1 MPKLMLFIT
10 ENVAA
15 KLRGELT
22 RWLLQLKPG
31 VFLGTLSTRVGEKL
45 WKRIKKNRDR
55 GSAIWVR
62 SMNNEQ
68 RFEIKTCGN
77 THWNLSDFDGLQL
90 ITHPHKSL
98 QPIKI
103 TQKSPKKVKKVPKI
117 IWNTENTPQNFIT
130 RTVNI
135 SNHNSVLN
143 SSFSGTSA
151 YEEYPPDKLWKN
163 PWLNEIDSIGK
174 SLLSYV
180 LNLNN
185 LSEQPF
191 YGKKLVSL
199 DIETTD
205 FLPKAYEGFI
215 NIIGIST
222 IDLRVKN
229 SDEIS
234 LHIFQIFN
242 MTRKKHLVDNLL
254 NLLEPYLKE
263 VDDLIVFNQNF
274 DISILNKVIDEFSS
288 NLIMPNNTVDLK
300 NRFSSLEKLEIFLKK
315 SNGVQR
321 SVTKKGIYSDYYRL
335 FKGEGKNGK
344 NKQIEPIGTYN
355 ITDTLTPLFVYL
367 ILGSNVSHS
376 KH

>member
-45 WKRIKKNRDR
+45 WKRIQKNRDK

-77 THWNLSDFDGLQL
+77 THWNLSDFDGIQL

-103 TQKSPKKVKKVPKI
+103 TQKSPKNVKKVPKI
-117 IWNTENTPQNFIT
+117 IWNTENTPQNFIS

-180 LNLNN
+180 LNLKN
-185 LSEQPF
+185 LTEQPF

-222 IDLRVKN
+222 IDLRVKKL
-229 SDEIS
+229 DEIS
-234 LHIFQIFN
+234 LQIFQVFN
-242 MTRKKHLVDNLL
+242 MTRKKHLVDHLL
-254 NLLEPYLKE
+254 NLLEPYLKD
-263 VDDLIVFNQNF
+263 VDNLIVFNKNF

-288 NLIMPNNTVDLK
+288 NLVIPNNIVDLK
-300 NRFSSLEKLEIFLKK
+300 TRFSSLEKLENFLRK
-315 SNGVQR
+315 SNGIQR
-321 SVTKKGIYSDYYRL
+321 SATKKGIYSDYYRL

-355 ITDTLTPLFVYL
+355 LTDTLTPLFVYL
-367 ILGSNVSHS
+367 ILSSNI
-376 KH
+376 